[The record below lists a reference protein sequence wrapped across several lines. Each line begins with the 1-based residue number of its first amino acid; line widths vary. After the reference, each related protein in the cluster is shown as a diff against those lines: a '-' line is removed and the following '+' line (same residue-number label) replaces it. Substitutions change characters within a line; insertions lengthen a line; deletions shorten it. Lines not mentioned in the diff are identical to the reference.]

1 MSPHGVSIC
10 HPQHSPRGLLQALL
24 TLLVCSAAG
33 CDLPGKPKP
42 AEQFKPPQKEMAF
55 SVLFQENCI
64 GCHGADGKLGPAP
77 PLNDRLFLAL
87 APDTELQRVISE
99 GRAGTLMPAF
109 AASQGGHLTDAQ
121 IKVLALGIRKE
132 WRPSEPAPA
141 GAPPYLARQA
151 KTDGAAPGNRDNGL
165 KVFTRA
171 CAGCHGDHGQGGRH
185 GAINDPNFLALISD
199 QALRRFVITGRP
211 DLGMPDYAG
220 TKGRP
225 EDFQPLTAENVTDVV
240 ALLAYWR
247 TETVNGKRN

>member
-1 MSPHGVSIC
+1 MYS
-10 HPQHSPRGLLQALL
+10 RGLPFCLVRQSIRRRGALM
-24 TLLVCSAAG
+24 TLLICSTAG

-42 AEQFKPPQKEMAF
+42 ADQYMPPQKEMTF
-55 SVLFQENCI
+55 SILFQENCI
-64 GCHGADGKLGPAP
+64 GCHGTDGKLGPAP

-109 AASQGGHLTDAQ
+109 AASQGGHLTDGQ
-121 IKVLALGIRKE
+121 IKVLALGIRQE

-141 GAPPYLARQA
+141 GAPAYLATKA
-151 KTDGAAPGNRDNGL
+151 KTDGAVTGNRDNGL

-171 CAGCHGDHGQGGRH
+171 CAGCHGDHGQGGLH

-199 QALRRFVITGRP
+199 QALRRIVITGRP

-225 EDFQPLTAENVTDVV
+225 ENFQPLTAENVADVV
-240 ALLAYWR
+240 ALLASWR
-247 TETVNGKRN
+247 TETINGKRN

>member
-1 MSPHGVSIC
+1 M
-10 HPQHSPRGLLQALL
+10 
-24 TLLVCSAAG
+24 TLLICSTAG

-42 AEQFKPPQKEMAF
+42 ADQYMPPQKEMTF
-55 SVLFQENCI
+55 SILFQENCI
-64 GCHGADGKLGPAP
+64 GCHGTDGKLGPAP

-87 APDTELQRVISE
+87 APDIELQRVISE

-121 IKVLALGIRKE
+121 IKVLALVIKQE
-132 WRPSEPAPA
+132 LRPSQPAPA
-141 GAPPYLARQA
+141 GAPAYLATKA
-151 KTDGAAPGNRDNGL
+151 KTDGAVTGNRDNGL

-171 CAGCHGDHGQGGRH
+171 CAGCHGDHGQGGLH

-199 QALRRFVITGRP
+199 QALRRIVITGRP

-225 EDFQPLTAENVTDVV
+225 ENFQPLTAENVADVV
-240 ALLAYWR
+240 ALLASWR
-247 TETVNGKRN
+247 TETINGKRN